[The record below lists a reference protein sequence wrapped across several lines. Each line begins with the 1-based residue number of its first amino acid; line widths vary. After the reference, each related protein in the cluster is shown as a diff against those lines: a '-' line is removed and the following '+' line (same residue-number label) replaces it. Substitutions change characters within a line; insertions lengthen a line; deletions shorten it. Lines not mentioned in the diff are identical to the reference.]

1 MTRTLTVQR
10 SVGVRAEVVP
20 LCRASYKL
28 AVLTI
33 LRESDWWSK
42 RSKWL
47 TSPADSGASTS
58 WRCLTA
64 EADAASIPTRGHW
77 SPRVVGPDGASAPA
91 PAASV
96 VREAAPVTPW
106 APRPTPI
113 CWVAQNTVSFE
124 WDPEQESVRSE
135 LGL

>member
-1 MTRTLTVQR
+1 MMTKQGLQRQFCQSLLEGPGCFPEQRCTRGSAPGDHCDSYLTVQR

-47 TSPADSGASTS
+47 TSPADSGASPP
-58 WRCLTA
+58 A
-64 EADAASIPTRGHW
+64 G
-77 SPRVVGPDGASAPA
+77 GA
-91 PAASV
+91 
-96 VREAAPVTPW
+96 
-106 APRPTPI
+106 
-113 CWVAQNTVSFE
+113 
-124 WDPEQESVRSE
+124 
-135 LGL
+135 